1 LKYPVGILPL
11 VISLVIGLALL
22 VGMAEMDRDY
32 RKRQAEVK
40 REIRKNMSK
49 NTVMI

>member
-1 LKYPVGILPL
+1 LKYPLGVLPL
-11 VISLVIGLALL
+11 VISLVIGMALL
-22 VGMAEMDRDY
+22 VEMAEMDREY
-32 RKRQAEVK
+32 RKKQAEVK